1 VILIGNKNDLASKRE
16 VSEDEALDFAKKNN
30 LDYIECSA
38 FNSLNI
44 SLVFEAIVKKV
55 LRERGRWRRRRGIR
69 PAAGPTST
77 AAGLIRGRRGR
88 RTAADA

>member
-1 VILIGNKNDLASKRE
+1 MIGKRE
-16 VSEDEALDFAKKNN
+16 ISEDEAASFAKKNS

-55 LRERGRWRRRRGIR
+55 LRERTKREKKEPETPLGG
-69 PAAGPTST
+69 ATSKT
-77 AAGLIRGRRGR
+77 NLTG
-88 RTAADA
+88 TDFNKKNKSSCC